1 MREKWPDALSAIR
14 WACAV
19 TGRPGRPYSSRM
31 IDSWRE
37 GGDATDAAG
46 QAGMIFRRLW
56 ELRGASM
63 ASLVARAVPPRLKER
78 CRHCGSEGRL
88 LDPDWKEAVDV
99 LAAAALAAG
108 VGGRSYDLRVALLHR
123 FYAGH
128 QSYRQIA
135 QEVSK
140 ADAPVDDATTAR
152 YGKALKA
159 WLGVRE
165 KGDSSDPTEG
175 IEPKAHAKATELLT
189 AAGLIA

>member
-1 MREKWPDALSAIR
+1 MRPSWPDALSAIR

-19 TGRPGRPYSSRM
+19 AGNPGRPYSSRM
-31 IDSWRE
+31 LDAWRE

-56 ELRGASM
+56 ELRGAPM
-63 ASLVARAVPPRLKER
+63 ASLVARAVPPRFKGR

-88 LDPDWKEAVDV
+88 LNPDWKESIDV
-99 LAAAALAAG
+99 LAAAALVAK
-108 VGGRSYDLRVALLHR
+108 VGGKSYNLRVALLHR

-135 QEVSK
+135 QEVSREG
-140 ADAPVDDATTAR
+140 DAVDDATAAR

-159 WLGVRE
+159 WLGARE
-165 KGDSSDPTEG
+165 KGDASDPKEG
-175 IEPKAHAKATELLT
+175 IEPAAFRRATELLT
-189 AAGLIA
+189 EAGLIS